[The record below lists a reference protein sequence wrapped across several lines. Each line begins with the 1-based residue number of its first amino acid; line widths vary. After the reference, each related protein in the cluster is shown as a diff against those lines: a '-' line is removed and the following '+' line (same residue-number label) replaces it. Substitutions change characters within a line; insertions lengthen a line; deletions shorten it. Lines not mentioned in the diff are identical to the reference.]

1 MKILAIRGKN
11 LASISTSF
19 EISLDQGLL
28 GHSGL
33 FAITGDTGAGK
44 STILD
49 AMTLAIYGKAVRFDG
64 IGKADT
70 RNEQDRENKDSIHI
84 GDVRNI
90 LSRGQTSGS
99 AGVDLLADDGKKYR
113 FTWSVKRARN
123 KPDGTLQQVERG
135 IMVWDGSTW
144 QPVASSI
151 KDVSN
156 RISSIVNLSWEQFRR
171 MVLLPQGDFGAFL
184 EAKPTERA
192 RLLETI
198 TGTAIYSGVAEA
210 VKEHRKQWTQRIAEK
225 QALIDNFGS
234 VNEEELAALDQQIA
248 QKTAVMQEGEKLL
261 EQIGQFNRLHG
272 QYTAE
277 RQNLQQAQ
285 ETVGR
290 ISSWLEEN
298 RTLQESV
305 ERYDRLKS
313 GELPLNSFISADSAL
328 QRSLADES
336 RTAADIAV
344 QQEKH
349 SALECRRAE
358 CCSALESFR
367 GEKQKIEAQIRE
379 AEKIQIKA
387 EENCRAL
394 SLAEAE
400 QSKRTAER
408 NETAVQHIECSREL
422 EKCRSELESA
432 QQYCEK
438 HSEFKDCWQNGQ
450 LLAQRM
456 TELLEQ
462 YGRRGEV
469 EAQIGAAQQQLKLQE
484 SELASVRARKTEFES
499 RLQQLAQQKNELE
512 KALAACSETELRA
525 AMEKKNT
532 VAADFRVLTAH
543 GATIRRELESLA
555 AGREKLCREQL
566 REQQLSADTA
576 ELEKQ
581 CTAGQAKIEGQEDLV
596 RDLEVSIGLAA
607 YRDLVKEG
615 EPCPLCGSTVHNPGV
630 CSSASDD
637 LMKQADEFLNQY
649 KKEQKKL
656 EKKFEKLKTELAA
669 LQASNKS
676 AADANASLSAGL
688 NRLQQEWNETSSDY
702 AELAW
707 REDPGSEAA
716 VPEFIRIS
724 DELEKLQQRNSQY
737 LAELEQK
744 LAEVEKINKEL
755 KKNSEMIQR
764 TAEELKEVENGISSA
779 ESAKNTVMQQL
790 SSLEAQLD
798 AARHNIEAAVKALT
812 ETGGAGLSAMVSSD
826 PAEQENSR
834 SRIAAWRSG
843 CDSYG
848 ECLQRA
854 RELDNRVQVLTGEC
868 EALAGRLAA
877 CEHSLKESTERV
889 ELHRKTGDE
898 YTAQISQILNGDT
911 VEEAGRKIA
920 ERQQQLDNDLEAC
933 DSEIKEAAAALAA
946 LEGSLERIR
955 TQSAEQ
961 RTTLEN
967 AQHKLQEFLDEHGL
981 SDRSELEEII
991 RTDPKTVENSRIQ
1004 YQNKKDELNAAAG
1017 AVENVTGRVEELARQ
1032 NNELLSQFEPAAVQ
1046 DDHLD
1051 SSWCD
1056 LQKQQQEELGRS
1068 LEQDKIS
1075 RGQKTDLLA
1084 RIATARREIKKLE
1097 DESYWIS
1104 RLDEL
1109 CRGSNLVNYVQDLVF
1124 TRLVEFANLHLARMI
1139 PRYTLKTDDKRR
1151 LSLILVDHNQASSER
1166 PVNTASGGE
1175 KFIVSLAL
1183 AVSLADLSG
1192 TGVSVDTLFI
1202 DEGFGTLD
1210 RQNLDKVIK
1219 ALESFHSRGKQ
1230 IGIITHVDSIIDQMD
1245 AKIEVKRR
1253 NGSGFSEVF
1262 VPV

>member
-313 GELPLNSFISADSAL
+313 GELPLNSFISADRAL

-408 NETAVQHIECSREL
+408 SETAAQHIECSREL

-596 RDLEVSIGLAA
+596 R
-607 YRDLVKEG
+607 
-615 EPCPLCGSTVHNPGV
+615 
-630 CSSASDD
+630 CSSKSVD
-637 LMKQADEFLNQY
+637 LMKLAEEHLNQY

-790 SSLEAQLD
+790 SSLEAKLD

-898 YTAQISQILNGDT
+898 YTAQISQLNGDT

-920 ERQQQLDNDLEAC
+920 ERQQLLDNDLDAC

-967 AQHKLQEFLDEHGL
+967 AQHTLQEFLDEHGL

-1017 AVENVTGRVEELARQ
+1017 AVENVTGTVT
-1032 NNELLSQFEPAAVQ
+1032 V
-1046 DDHLD
+1046 
-1051 SSWCD
+1051 
-1056 LQKQQQEELGRS
+1056 
-1068 LEQDKIS
+1068 
-1075 RGQKTDLLA
+1075 
-1084 RIATARREIKKLE
+1084 
-1097 DESYWIS
+1097 
-1104 RLDEL
+1104 
-1109 CRGSNLVNYVQDLVF
+1109 
-1124 TRLVEFANLHLARMI
+1124 
-1139 PRYTLKTDDKRR
+1139 
-1151 LSLILVDHNQASSER
+1151 
-1166 PVNTASGGE
+1166 
-1175 KFIVSLAL
+1175 
-1183 AVSLADLSG
+1183 
-1192 TGVSVDTLFI
+1192 
-1202 DEGFGTLD
+1202 
-1210 RQNLDKVIK
+1210 
-1219 ALESFHSRGKQ
+1219 
-1230 IGIITHVDSIIDQMD
+1230 
-1245 AKIEVKRR
+1245 
-1253 NGSGFSEVF
+1253 
-1262 VPV
+1262 

>member
-198 TGTAIYSGVAEA
+198 TGTA
-210 VKEHRKQWTQRIAEK
+210 QRIAEK

-313 GELPLNSFISADSAL
+313 GELPLNSFISADRAL

-408 NETAVQHIECSREL
+408 SETAAQHIECSREL

-566 REQQLSADTA
+566 REQQLSADAA

-581 CTAGQAKIEGQEDLV
+581 CTAGQAQIEGQEKLV

-637 LMKQADEFLNQY
+637 LMKQADEILNQY

-790 SSLEAQLD
+790 SSLEAKLD

-920 ERQQQLDNDLEAC
+920 ERQQLLDNDLDAC

-967 AQHKLQEFLDEHGL
+967 AQHTLQEFLDEHGL

-1032 NNELLSQFEPAAVQ
+1032 NNELLSQFSAETAA
-1046 DDHLD
+1046 
-1051 SSWCD
+1051 
-1056 LQKQQQEELGRS
+1056 G
-1068 LEQDKIS
+1068 
-1075 RGQKTDLLA
+1075 GA
-1084 RIATARREIKKLE
+1084 
-1097 DESYWIS
+1097 
-1104 RLDEL
+1104 
-1109 CRGSNLVNYVQDLVF
+1109 GPF
-1124 TRLVEFANLHLARMI
+1124 T
-1139 PRYTLKTDDKRR
+1139 
-1151 LSLILVDHNQASSER
+1151 
-1166 PVNTASGGE
+1166 
-1175 KFIVSLAL
+1175 
-1183 AVSLADLSG
+1183 
-1192 TGVSVDTLFI
+1192 
-1202 DEGFGTLD
+1202 
-1210 RQNLDKVIK
+1210 
-1219 ALESFHSRGKQ
+1219 
-1230 IGIITHVDSIIDQMD
+1230 
-1245 AKIEVKRR
+1245 
-1253 NGSGFSEVF
+1253 
-1262 VPV
+1262 

>member
-313 GELPLNSFISADSAL
+313 GELPLNSFISADRAL

-408 NETAVQHIECSREL
+408 SETAAQHIECSREL

-596 RDLEVSIGLAA
+596 RKLEVSIGLAA

-630 CSSASDD
+630 FNSKSVD
-637 LMKQADEFLNQY
+637 LMKLAEEHLNQY

-656 EKKFEKLKTELAA
+656 EKKFEKLKT
-669 LQASNKS
+669 
-676 AADANASLSAGL
+676 SAGL
-688 NRLQQEWNETSSDY
+688 NRLQQEWNEISSDY

-707 REDPGSEAA
+707 REDPGSDAA

-790 SSLEAQLD
+790 SSLEAKLD

-898 YTAQISQILNGDT
+898 YTLNGDT

-920 ERQQQLDNDLEAC
+920 ERQHQLDNDLDAC

-967 AQHKLQEFLDEHGL
+967 AQHTLQEFLDEHGL

-1017 AVENVTGRVEELARQ
+1017 AVENVTGMV
-1032 NNELLSQFEPAAVQ
+1032 
-1046 DDHLD
+1046 
-1051 SSWCD
+1051 
-1056 LQKQQQEELGRS
+1056 
-1068 LEQDKIS
+1068 
-1075 RGQKTDLLA
+1075 
-1084 RIATARREIKKLE
+1084 
-1097 DESYWIS
+1097 
-1104 RLDEL
+1104 
-1109 CRGSNLVNYVQDLVF
+1109 
-1124 TRLVEFANLHLARMI
+1124 
-1139 PRYTLKTDDKRR
+1139 
-1151 LSLILVDHNQASSER
+1151 
-1166 PVNTASGGE
+1166 
-1175 KFIVSLAL
+1175 
-1183 AVSLADLSG
+1183 
-1192 TGVSVDTLFI
+1192 
-1202 DEGFGTLD
+1202 
-1210 RQNLDKVIK
+1210 
-1219 ALESFHSRGKQ
+1219 
-1230 IGIITHVDSIIDQMD
+1230 
-1245 AKIEVKRR
+1245 
-1253 NGSGFSEVF
+1253 
-1262 VPV
+1262 

>member
-313 GELPLNSFISADSAL
+313 GELPLNSFISAD
-328 QRSLADES
+328 
-336 RTAADIAV
+336 
-344 QQEKH
+344 
-349 SALECRRAE
+349 
-358 CCSALESFR
+358 R

-408 NETAVQHIECSREL
+408 SETAAQHIECSREL

-596 RDLEVSIGLAA
+596 RKLEVSIGLAA

-630 CSSASDD
+630 C
-637 LMKQADEFLNQY
+637 
-649 KKEQKKL
+649 
-656 EKKFEKLKTELAA
+656 
-669 LQASNKS
+669 
-676 AADANASLSAGL
+676 GG
-688 NRLQQEWNETSSDY
+688 TS
-702 AELAW
+702 
-707 REDPGSEAA
+707 
-716 VPEFIRIS
+716 
-724 DELEKLQQRNSQY
+724 
-737 LAELEQK
+737 
-744 LAEVEKINKEL
+744 
-755 KKNSEMIQR
+755 
-764 TAEELKEVENGISSA
+764 
-779 ESAKNTVMQQL
+779 
-790 SSLEAQLD
+790 
-798 AARHNIEAAVKALT
+798 
-812 ETGGAGLSAMVSSD
+812 
-826 PAEQENSR
+826 
-834 SRIAAWRSG
+834 
-843 CDSYG
+843 
-848 ECLQRA
+848 
-854 RELDNRVQVLTGEC
+854 
-868 EALAGRLAA
+868 
-877 CEHSLKESTERV
+877 
-889 ELHRKTGDE
+889 
-898 YTAQISQILNGDT
+898 
-911 VEEAGRKIA
+911 
-920 ERQQQLDNDLEAC
+920 
-933 DSEIKEAAAALAA
+933 
-946 LEGSLERIR
+946 
-955 TQSAEQ
+955 
-961 RTTLEN
+961 
-967 AQHKLQEFLDEHGL
+967 
-981 SDRSELEEII
+981 
-991 RTDPKTVENSRIQ
+991 
-1004 YQNKKDELNAAAG
+1004 
-1017 AVENVTGRVEELARQ
+1017 
-1032 NNELLSQFEPAAVQ
+1032 
-1046 DDHLD
+1046 
-1051 SSWCD
+1051 
-1056 LQKQQQEELGRS
+1056 
-1068 LEQDKIS
+1068 
-1075 RGQKTDLLA
+1075 
-1084 RIATARREIKKLE
+1084 
-1097 DESYWIS
+1097 
-1104 RLDEL
+1104 
-1109 CRGSNLVNYVQDLVF
+1109 
-1124 TRLVEFANLHLARMI
+1124 
-1139 PRYTLKTDDKRR
+1139 
-1151 LSLILVDHNQASSER
+1151 
-1166 PVNTASGGE
+1166 
-1175 KFIVSLAL
+1175 
-1183 AVSLADLSG
+1183 
-1192 TGVSVDTLFI
+1192 
-1202 DEGFGTLD
+1202 
-1210 RQNLDKVIK
+1210 
-1219 ALESFHSRGKQ
+1219 
-1230 IGIITHVDSIIDQMD
+1230 
-1245 AKIEVKRR
+1245 
-1253 NGSGFSEVF
+1253 
-1262 VPV
+1262 

>member
-298 RTLQESV
+298 RTLQEAV

-349 SALECRRAE
+349 SALERRRAE

-387 EENCRAL
+387 EEN
-394 SLAEAE
+394 
-400 QSKRTAER
+400 Q
-408 NETAVQHIECSREL
+408 
-422 EKCRSELESA
+422 
-432 QQYCEK
+432 
-438 HSEFKDCWQNGQ
+438 G
-450 LLAQRM
+450 
-456 TELLEQ
+456 
-462 YGRRGEV
+462 
-469 EAQIGAAQQQLKLQE
+469 
-484 SELASVRARKTEFES
+484 
-499 RLQQLAQQKNELE
+499 
-512 KALAACSETELRA
+512 
-525 AMEKKNT
+525 
-532 VAADFRVLTAH
+532 
-543 GATIRRELESLA
+543 
-555 AGREKLCREQL
+555 
-566 REQQLSADTA
+566 
-576 ELEKQ
+576 
-581 CTAGQAKIEGQEDLV
+581 
-596 RDLEVSIGLAA
+596 
-607 YRDLVKEG
+607 
-615 EPCPLCGSTVHNPGV
+615 
-630 CSSASDD
+630 
-637 LMKQADEFLNQY
+637 
-649 KKEQKKL
+649 
-656 EKKFEKLKTELAA
+656 
-669 LQASNKS
+669 
-676 AADANASLSAGL
+676 
-688 NRLQQEWNETSSDY
+688 
-702 AELAW
+702 
-707 REDPGSEAA
+707 
-716 VPEFIRIS
+716 
-724 DELEKLQQRNSQY
+724 
-737 LAELEQK
+737 
-744 LAEVEKINKEL
+744 
-755 KKNSEMIQR
+755 
-764 TAEELKEVENGISSA
+764 
-779 ESAKNTVMQQL
+779 
-790 SSLEAQLD
+790 
-798 AARHNIEAAVKALT
+798 
-812 ETGGAGLSAMVSSD
+812 
-826 PAEQENSR
+826 
-834 SRIAAWRSG
+834 
-843 CDSYG
+843 
-848 ECLQRA
+848 
-854 RELDNRVQVLTGEC
+854 
-868 EALAGRLAA
+868 
-877 CEHSLKESTERV
+877 
-889 ELHRKTGDE
+889 
-898 YTAQISQILNGDT
+898 
-911 VEEAGRKIA
+911 
-920 ERQQQLDNDLEAC
+920 
-933 DSEIKEAAAALAA
+933 
-946 LEGSLERIR
+946 
-955 TQSAEQ
+955 
-961 RTTLEN
+961 
-967 AQHKLQEFLDEHGL
+967 
-981 SDRSELEEII
+981 
-991 RTDPKTVENSRIQ
+991 
-1004 YQNKKDELNAAAG
+1004 
-1017 AVENVTGRVEELARQ
+1017 
-1032 NNELLSQFEPAAVQ
+1032 
-1046 DDHLD
+1046 
-1051 SSWCD
+1051 
-1056 LQKQQQEELGRS
+1056 
-1068 LEQDKIS
+1068 
-1075 RGQKTDLLA
+1075 
-1084 RIATARREIKKLE
+1084 
-1097 DESYWIS
+1097 
-1104 RLDEL
+1104 
-1109 CRGSNLVNYVQDLVF
+1109 
-1124 TRLVEFANLHLARMI
+1124 
-1139 PRYTLKTDDKRR
+1139 
-1151 LSLILVDHNQASSER
+1151 
-1166 PVNTASGGE
+1166 GGE
-1175 KFIVSLAL
+1175 LQS
-1183 AVSLADLSG
+1183 
-1192 TGVSVDTLFI
+1192 
-1202 DEGFGTLD
+1202 
-1210 RQNLDKVIK
+1210 IK
-1219 ALESFHSRGKQ
+1219 PG
-1230 IGIITHVDSIIDQMD
+1230 
-1245 AKIEVKRR
+1245 
-1253 NGSGFSEVF
+1253 GS
-1262 VPV
+1262 

>member
-1 MKILAIRGKN
+1 M
-11 LASISTSF
+11 
-19 EISLDQGLL
+19 
-28 GHSGL
+28 
-33 FAITGDTGAGK
+33 
-44 STILD
+44 
-49 AMTLAIYGKAVRFDG
+49 
-64 IGKADT
+64 
-70 RNEQDRENKDSIHI
+70 
-84 GDVRNI
+84 
-90 LSRGQTSGS
+90 
-99 AGVDLLADDGKKYR
+99 
-113 FTWSVKRARN
+113 
-123 KPDGTLQQVERG
+123 
-135 IMVWDGSTW
+135 
-144 QPVASSI
+144 
-151 KDVSN
+151 
-156 RISSIVNLSWEQFRR
+156 
-171 MVLLPQGDFGAFL
+171 
-184 EAKPTERA
+184 
-192 RLLETI
+192 
-198 TGTAIYSGVAEA
+198 AEA

-336 RTAADIAV
+336 RTSADIAV

-408 NETAVQHIECSREL
+408 NKTAAQHIECSREL

-596 RDLEVSIGLAA
+596 RDIEVSIGLAA
-607 YRDLVKEG
+607 YRDLVKE
-615 EPCPLCGSTVHNPGV
+615 
-630 CSSASDD
+630 
-637 LMKQADEFLNQY
+637 Y

-676 AADANASLSAGL
+676 AADANASLSSGL
-688 NRLQQEWNETSSDY
+688 NRLQQEWNEISSDY
-702 AELAW
+702 VELAW
-707 REDPGSEAA
+707 REDPGSDAA

-790 SSLEAQLD
+790 SSLEAKLD

-920 ERQQQLDNDLEAC
+920 ERQQQLDNALEAC

-991 RTDPKTVENSRIQ
+991 GTDPKTVENSRIQ

-1051 SSWCD
+1051 CSWCD